1 MKFILIAFIVVFFGL
16 VKSDEIGD
24 ICSKPKET
32 GPCKSIHPRFYFDSN
47 EQNCKE
53 FIYGGCLGN
62 ENNFEELSDCEDKC
76 GNTVRS
82 VKGNSFFLMY
92 IF

>member
-1 MKFILIAFIVVFFGL
+1 MKIKLSLFVCVFCIGLI
-16 VKSDEIGD
+16 KSDEIGD
-24 ICSKPKET
+24 ICGKPKDT
-32 GPCKSIHPRFYFDSN
+32 GPCKAIHPRFYFDSY

-76 GNTVRS
+76 GNVVRLIE
-82 VKGNSFFLMY
+82 GMGFWL
-92 IF
+92 